1 MEVVMST
8 LHSWR
13 RTLLSPIALIAA
25 ATAQAAE
32 PAFDRELARNPPR
45 IAHATLQLL
54 PRSTETANAVLRVQ
68 FADQRRQ
75 SAIVI
80 DGGKVRTYLRD
91 DGVAPDAKVG
101 DGVYAAFV
109 HVNTKQYSV
118 EQRRRLQLAQNV
130 KELPEFDNR
139 ELIRW
144 TPFRPSD
151 DLTLRT
157 DRPSVLDRFKGVPFV
172 VDPWRELL
180 ITDVDVVEDPGRTYD
195 ACTGVGT
202 PMGPWT
208 FGRLMTEMANEPVT
222 GIRPGDFVEHWLQEW
237 TEDQVINGWT
247 VHDRAMMAQDYI
259 DAWPRLPDG
268 QLDLAQAPFRL
279 LAIVNRLDLREN
291 TVYGG
296 ASAGEARFVFGF
308 LDCHDAHPLVPDMQ
322 ESTVILEYGI
332 DKSGCLAVRNWAQ
345 QWKGLGAHA
354 LGSPAYNA
362 ALQAITDQFSLA
374 NADLTQTPN
383 RSAINQVRT
392 NETFFFI
399 PHWQLREAKLCST
412 PACAGQL
419 EHATIAQTPHVSLQN
434 TTTLRNYINNNA
446 GLILAGAHVV
456 PLSFPLGVHFRGGE
470 IQPGAGFAWNHAGVI
485 DLEARHE
492 FSKATCSG
500 CHTKETGTQFVH
512 IANRPAGAA
521 AELSDFLTGADM
533 PKTDPV
539 SGVPRTFHDLLDRQ
553 AKLDATANMI
563 CVAADDFAVED
574 LFMQHQPPAFVH

>member
-1 MEVVMST
+1 MTV
-8 LHSWR
+8 
-13 RTLLSPIALIAA
+13 LSPVALIAA

-45 IAHATLQLL
+45 IASATLQLL
-54 PRSTETANAVLRVQ
+54 PRPTETANAVLRAQ
-68 FADQRRQ
+68 FEDRRGKG
-75 SAIVI
+75 AVVI
-80 DGGKVRTYLRD
+80 DGGKALTYLRD

-109 HVNTKQYSV
+109 HVNTKQYTV

-130 KELPEFDNR
+130 RELPEFGNR

-151 DLTLRT
+151 DVLLHV
-157 DRPSVLDRFKGVPFV
+157 DRPSPLDRFKGVPFV
-172 VDPWRELL
+172 VDPWRELF
-180 ITDVDVVEDPGRTYD
+180 ITDVDVVENPDRTYD
-195 ACTGVGT
+195 PCTGAGT

-222 GIRPGDFVEHWLQEW
+222 GIRPGDFVEHWLEQW
-237 TEDQVINGWT
+237 TQDLTINGWT
-247 VHDRAMMAQDYI
+247 VHDRAVLAQAFI
-259 DAWPRLPDG
+259 DTWPRLPDG
-268 QLDLAQAPFRL
+268 QLDLAEAPFRL

-296 ASAGEARFVFGF
+296 SNAGEARFVFGF
-308 LDCHDAHPLVPDMQ
+308 LNCHGAIPPLPDKQ

-332 DKSGCLAVRNWAQ
+332 DKSGCFGVRNWAQ
-345 QWKGLGAHA
+345 QWKGLSAFA

-362 ALQAITDQFSLA
+362 ALQAITDQFTLA
-374 NADLTQTPN
+374 NADPGQNPN

-399 PHWQLREAKLCST
+399 PHWQLREAKICH
-412 PACAGQL
+412 PKAACGGLLQ
-419 EHATIAQTPHVSLQN
+419 HTVIAQTPNVTLQN
-434 TTTLRNYINNNA
+434 TTTLRDYINNNTA
-446 GLILAGAHVV
+446 SILAGAHVV
-456 PLSFPLGVHFRGGE
+456 PLKFPAGVSFRAGE
-470 IQPGAGFAWNHAGVI
+470 IQPGSGAWGWNHAGVV
-485 DLEARHE
+485 DLEARHK
-492 FSKATCSG
+492 FSLATCNG
-500 CHTKETGTQFVH
+500 CHTAETKTSFVH
-512 IANRPAGAA
+512 VANRDPGAA
-521 AELSDFLTGADM
+521 AELSDFLTGANM

-563 CVAADDFAVED
+563 CLGPDDFAVED
-574 LFMQHQPPAFVH
+574 LFIPHLPPAFVH